1 MFHQVL
7 VREDDRDA
15 LRFLWF
21 PDNDIDRPPVEYRMN
36 EHPFRCKSSPSVA
49 AFVLRKVAEDNL
61 TLAEDS
67 VIETVRK
74 NFYVDDMCKSCA
86 SVDESVHLIKQLCLL
101 LRSGGFHLTK
111 FIASNQIVLD
121 SVPPEDLA
129 SCVVDADNRELPTQ
143 KTLGVYWNAQLDN
156 LEVKVSIRGKPCTRR
171 GLLSMIGQTY
181 DPLGLLQPFLLPA
194 RMVLKQ
200 ACRAGLTW
208 DELVSS
214 TGVGIKEWDKWIE
227 ALPCLES
234 VSIPRSFKLL
244 GRKVEQID
252 LHVFVTHLLWDT
264 AVVHICV

>member
-1 MFHQVL
+1 M
-7 VREDDRDA
+7 
-15 LRFLWF
+15 
-21 PDNDIDRPPVEYRMN
+21 
-36 EHPFRCKSSPSVA
+36 
-49 AFVLRKVAEDNL
+49 
-61 TLAEDS
+61 
-67 VIETVRK
+67 
-74 NFYVDDMCKSCA
+74 
-86 SVDESVHLIKQLCLL
+86 
-101 LRSGGFHLTK
+101 TK
-111 FIASNQIVLD
+111 FIASNQAVLD

-143 KTLGVYWNAQLDN
+143 KTLGVCWNAQLDH

-171 GLLSMIGQTY
+171 GLLSMIGQAS

-194 RMVLKQ
+194 RRVLQQ

-214 TGVGIKEWDKWIE
+214 AGVGIKEWDKWIE

-252 LHVFVTHLLWDT
+252 LHGFCDASTLGYGSCAYLCVKYSDGFIHCSFVLGKSRVAPLRHITIPRLELTAAVVAVKLAYTVRREVEFVINRVVFWTDAVVVLRYINNCSSRYKSFVTNRLELIHTLSSPQQ
-264 AVVHICV
+264 